1 MLAQGEIV
9 GPDRIF
15 SVAGR
20 FFENLETHQGSLI
33 YRPATTSKNIEIK
46 IARAEIVRQARHTE
60 RFSELIRG
68 GLDRKADLVVG
79 VRLRLHPQPDFA
91 FLRIDDPAA
100 RKKFIAQAKSAFN
113 NWAYDSRKLCDAEG
127 HYDFSGMMWM
137 AARNLEG
144 PDGEC
149 AGVIH
154 FDEARRAK
162 YNTIWGTFVTVI
174 DPDRIETPPERA
186 ADPDV
191 FEGQRLDEHS
201 RTIGMWFRRRHASEG
216 LDPRAISRT
225 HEFVF
230 RETKWGRPMLFHHF
244 VKTRGGQKRGI
255 TNLVTILRRTGMLD
269 AFDTNYVAASGI
281 AAETLTYIKT
291 KSSAAAIA
299 EALAP
304 AGGQAVAQTGGVV
317 AGGWGFFEEKVD
329 YYDKRKFKIGRDNQ
343 RLAVLAPDDE
353 IVTAAID
360 RALADPSPFRAP
372 FLREQASSIGVP
384 ISLFSQN
391 YSDTNYSSERASR
404 LDAHSGVLRTRA
416 HFAAAAPDLIYSAVL
431 EEAIDL
437 GLIDWD
443 PSWPPFQEN
452 RAAYVAAG
460 WSGPGIGSIEP
471 LKEANAAKTLIEKK
485 LRSRTRI
492 NAEVFGDDYLDVLDE
507 IDAEYEEAEARDIM
521 LDGPAPGAML
531 GGDGAAAAE
540 TSKSG
545 VPKTRRGAGANRD
558 GDNDGIVDEEKD

>member
-1 MLAQGEIV
+1 MLEQGQILS
-9 GPDRIF
+9 PDRIY
-15 SVAGR
+15 SGAGS
-20 FFENLETHQGSLI
+20 FFENLATHQGSLT
-33 YRPATTSKNIEIK
+33 YRPATTSKNIEIR

-79 VRLRLHPQPDFA
+79 VRLRLHPQPDFE
-91 FLRIDDPAA
+91 FLGIDDPDA
-100 RKKFIAQAKSAFN
+100 RKKFISQAKSAFN

-127 HYDFSGMMWM
+127 HYDFGGMMWM

-154 FDEARRAK
+154 YEEARRAEYGTK
-162 YNTIWGTFVTVI
+162 WATFVTII

-191 FEGQRLDEHS
+191 FQGQKLDKHN
-201 RTIGMWFRRRHASEG
+201 RTIGMWFRRKHASEG
-216 LDPRAISRT
+216 NDHRNTSS

-230 RETKWGRPMLFHHF
+230 RETKWGRPRLFHHF

-255 TNLVTILRRTGMLD
+255 TNLVTILRRTAMLD
-269 AFDTNYVAASGI
+269 AFDTNYVAASAI

-304 AGGQAVAQTGGVV
+304 AGGQSVAQTGGLV
-317 AGGWGFFEEKVD
+317 AGGWGFFESKVD
-329 YYDKRKFKIGRDNQ
+329 YYDKRKFRIGRDNQ

-360 RALADPSPFRAP
+360 RALADPTPFRVP
-372 FLREQASSIGVP
+372 FLREQASSIGLP

-391 YSDTNYSSERASR
+391 YKDTNYSSERASR

-416 HFAAAAPDLIYSAVL
+416 QFAAAAPDLIYSAVL
-431 EEAIDL
+431 EEAIEL

-443 PSWPPFQEN
+443 SSWPPFQEN

-471 LKEANAAKTLIEKK
+471 LKEANAAKVLVGIKM
-485 LRSRTRI
+485 RSRTRL
-492 NAEVFGDDYLDVLDE
+492 NAEMYGDDYIDVLNE
-507 IDAEYEEAEARDIM
+507 LDAEDEEAEARGIE
-521 LDGPAPGAML
+521 LSGPAPGAAAA
-531 GGDGAAAAE
+531 GGGAAPE
-540 TSKSG
+540 PSKSG
-545 VPKTRRGAGANRD
+545 VPKTRPGAKPNRD
-558 GDNDGIVDEEKD
+558 GDGDGAINEEGDK

>member
-1 MLAQGEIV
+1 MLEQGQIV
-9 GPDRIF
+9 GPDRIY
-15 SVAGR
+15 SVAGG
-20 FFENLETHQGSLI
+20 FFENLATHQGSLS

-79 VRLRLHPQPDFA
+79 VRLRLHPQPDFE
-91 FLRIDDPAA
+91 LLGIMDPAA
-100 RKKFIAQAKSAFN
+100 RKKFIAQAKRAFN

-127 HYDFSGMMWM
+127 HYNFAGMMWM
-137 AARNLEG
+137 SARNLEG
-144 PDGEC
+144 PDAEC

-154 FDEARRAK
+154 FDEGRRSK
-162 YNTIWGTFVTVI
+162 YNTIWGTFVTII
-174 DPDRIETPPERA
+174 DPDRIETPAERS

-191 FEGQRLDEHS
+191 FEGQKLDEHN
-201 RTIGMWFRRRHASEG
+201 RTIGMWFRRKHASEG
-216 LDPRAISRT
+216 LDPRSTRT

-230 RETKWGRPMLFHHF
+230 RETRWGRPMLFHHF

-269 AFDTNYVAASGI
+269 AFDTNYVAASAI

-304 AGGQAVAQTGGVV
+304 PGGQMVAQTGGIVSS
-317 AGGWGFFEEKVD
+317 GLGSFLDKVD
-329 YYDKRKFKIGRDNQ
+329 YYDKRKFRIGRDNQ

-372 FLREQASSIGVP
+372 FLREQASAVGLP
-384 ISLFSQN
+384 ISFYSQN

-404 LDAHSGVLRTRA
+404 LDAHAGVLRTRA
-416 HFAAAAPDLIYSAVL
+416 HFAASAPDLIYSAVL

-437 GLIDWD
+437 GLVDWD

-471 LKEANAAKTLIEKK
+471 LKEANAAKVLIEKK

-492 NAEVFGDDYLDVLDE
+492 NAEIYGDDYIDVLDE
-507 IDAEYEEAEARDIM
+507 IDAEIEEAEARDIQ
-521 LDGPAPGAML
+521 LEGPAPGTL
-531 GGDGAAAAE
+531 IGGEGAAATD

-545 VPKTRRGAGANRD
+545 VPKTRRGAKPNRD
-558 GDNDGIVDEEKD
+558 GDGDGNIDEEGDE

>member
-1 MLAQGEIV
+1 MLGQGEIV
-9 GPDRIF
+9 GPDSVF

-20 FFENLETHQGSLI
+20 FFENLETHHGSLI
-33 YRPATTSKNIEIK
+33 YRPSTTSKNIEIK

-79 VRLRLHPQPDFA
+79 VRLRLHPQPDFE
-91 FLRIDDPAA
+91 LLGITDPDA
-100 RKKFIAQAKSAFN
+100 RKKFIAQAKRAFN
-113 NWAYDSRKLCDAEG
+113 NWAHDSRKLCDAEG
-127 HYDFSGMMWM
+127 HYDFGGLMWM

-154 FDEARRAK
+154 YEVERRAK
-162 YNTIWGTFVTVI
+162 YSTRWATFVTVI

-186 ADPDV
+186 ADRDV
-191 FEGQRLDEHS
+191 FEGQRLDEHN
-201 RTIGMWFRRRHASEG
+201 RTIGMWFRRKHASEG
-216 LDPRAISRT
+216 LDHRTTRT

-230 RETKWGRPMLFHHF
+230 RETSWGRPRLFHHF

-269 AFDTNYVAASGI
+269 TFDTNYIAASGI

-304 AGGQAVAQTGGVV
+304 AGGQAVAQTGGVL
-317 AGGWGFFEEKVD
+317 AGGGWGFFEDKVD
-329 YYDKRKFKIGRDNQ
+329 YYDKRKFRIGRDSQ

-372 FLREQASSIGVP
+372 FLREQASALGVP

-404 LDAHSGVLRTRA
+404 LDAHSGVLRTRSQ
-416 HFAAAAPDLIYSAVL
+416 FAAAAPDLIYSAVL
-431 EEAIDL
+431 EEAIEL
-437 GLIDWD
+437 ELIDWD
-443 PSWPPFQEN
+443 ESWPPFQEN
-452 RAAYVAAG
+452 RAAYVAAH

-471 LKEANAAKTLIEKK
+471 LKEANAAKVLVEKK
-485 LRSRTRI
+485 LRSRTRV
-492 NAEVFGDDYLDVLDE
+492 NAEIYGDDYIDVLNE
-507 IDAEYEEAEARDIM
+507 VDAELEEAEARGIV
-521 LDGPAPGAML
+521 LDVPAPGALL
-531 GGDGAAAAE
+531 GGEGAAPE

-545 VPKTRRGAGANRD
+545 VPKTRKGAKPNRD
-558 GDNDGIVDEEKD
+558 GDGDGNIEEGDE